1 MSGKLLQEKPVFIK
15 TALQE
20 NSEERLLDRLELLPT
35 QRRYQN
41 LLKPLTRQ

>member
-20 NSEERLLDRLELLPT
+20 NSEERLLDRLELLPYAEALSKFIET
-35 QRRYQN
+35 
-41 LLKPLTRQ
+41 

>member
-20 NSEERLLDRLELLPT
+20 NSEERLLDRLELLPC
-35 QRRYQN
+35 QSAIKIV
-41 LLKPLTRQ
+41 KPLTRQ